1 MQAVSGR
8 RIASLWPAGLC
19 TALLFAVLPVACTPR
34 ADPEGTPRRVAREI
48 ERTLTTVAQNEVTRD
63 PELATRLGL
72 PEADAGFAYSRH
84 LTDRSQAAY
93 ERARLSRLET
103 RDLLVRMTRPAR
115 GSALARH
122 LDTLIAAHEAAETL
136 FMAGHGT
143 SALGASYP
151 YVADHTRGAYLD
163 VPDLLARFH
172 PLRTPADA
180 HAFADRMA
188 QYADA
193 IEDDRR
199 RLESDARAG
208 TVPPAPIL
216 RRMEALAAAA
226 AAAPPEANPAVVTF
240 ENLAAGINGLDPEIR
255 DQLIADVRRLSE
267 SRVQPAYAAFAESL
281 GTLANTA
288 PELPGVWQLPEGN
301 AYYAA
306 ALKAHTGDD
315 ASAGGLHERGKLEVA
330 ALTEET
336 GRALAALGLTEGS
349 VGERLAFLAAQPEQI
364 YPDTEEG
371 RTALIGRILAHASRA
386 AAVLPNQFDLA
397 APERAGLRAVPPE
410 FSGFLPPAAYIPQSL
425 NGSAPARVELNL
437 ARLTD
442 WPDFS
447 LAVLAFHELVPGH
460 HLEASTARSQSDL
473 PLARYMVQNAAYHE
487 GWASYAE
494 TLADELG
501 LYSDDPLSRIGY
513 LQSML
518 ARAAALVADTGIH
531 QERWTRDQ
539 AIAYLMETTG
549 FSAEKSAGEI
559 DRYTVRPGYAA
570 AYWLGRERILDLR
583 ERAIRVLG
591 PRFDPKAFHR
601 VILTGGPRP
610 LRMVEDDV
618 TRWYTEQVED

>member
-1 MQAVSGR
+1 MQALSGR
-8 RIASLWPAGLC
+8 RTARLLPAGLC
-19 TALLFAVLPVACTPR
+19 AALFIAVLPVACTPR

-72 PEADAGFAYSRH
+72 PDAEAGFAYNRF

-103 RDLLVRMTRPAR
+103 RDLLVRITRPAR

-122 LDTLIAAHEAAETL
+122 LDTLIAAHETAETL
-136 FMAGHGT
+136 FMAGHGA

-180 HAFADRMA
+180 RAYADRMA
-188 QYADA
+188 QFADA

-216 RRMEALAAAA
+216 RRMHVLAAAA
-226 AAAPPEANPAVVTF
+226 AATPPETSPAVVSF
-240 ENLAAGINGLDPEIR
+240 ENLLPGIADLTPAER
-255 DQLIADVRRLSE
+255 EQLRADVRRIAAGNV
-267 SRVQPAYAAFAESL
+267 RPAYAAFAASL
-281 GTLANTA
+281 STLANTA
-288 PELPGVWQLPEGN
+288 PELPGVWQLPDGP

-306 ALKAHTGDD
+306 ALKAYTGDD
-315 ASAGGLHERGKLEVA
+315 ASAAGLHERGKREVD
-330 ALTEET
+330 ALLAET
-336 GRALAALGLTEGS
+336 NRALAALGLEEGS
-349 VGERLAFLAAQPEQI
+349 VGERLAFLAAQPGQV

-371 RTALIGRILAHASRA
+371 HAALIGRILAHADRA
-386 AAVLPNQFDLA
+386 EAALPGQFDITP
-397 APERAGLRAVPPE
+397 PEKAGLRAVPPE
-410 FSGFLPPAAYIPQSL
+410 FAGFLPAVAYLPRALSDTR
-425 NGSAPARVELNL
+425 PARVEINARRL
-437 ARLTD
+437 AD
-442 WPDFS
+442 WPDYS
-447 LAVLAFHELVPGH
+447 LAVLAFHQLVPGH
-460 HLEASTARSQSDL
+460 HLESSAARAADL
-473 PLARYMVQNAAYHE
+473 PLARQMVWNVAYGE

-501 LYSDDPLSRIGY
+501 LYSEDPLSRIGY

-518 ARAAALVADTGIH
+518 VRAAGLVADTGIH
-531 QERWTRDQ
+531 SERWSRDQ
-539 AIAYLMETTG
+539 AITYLAETTG
-549 FSAEKSAGEI
+549 LSLEKSADEV
-559 DRYTVRPGYAA
+559 DRYTVQPGYAA
-570 AYWLGRERILDLR
+570 AYWIGRERILDLR

-591 PRFDPKAFHR
+591 PKFDPKEFHR
-601 VILTGGPRP
+601 VILMGGPRP
-610 LRMVEDDV
+610 LGMVEEDV
-618 TRWYTEQVED
+618 TRWYTAQVQN

>member
-1 MQAVSGR
+1 MQALSGR
-8 RIASLWPAGLC
+8 RTARLLPAGLC
-19 TALLFAVLPVACTPR
+19 AALFIAVLPVACTPR

-72 PEADAGFAYSRH
+72 PDAEAGFAYNRF

-103 RDLLVRMTRPAR
+103 RDLLVRITRPAR

-122 LDTLIAAHEAAETL
+122 LDTLIAAHETAETL
-136 FMAGHGT
+136 FMAGHGA

-180 HAFADRMA
+180 RAYADRMA
-188 QYADA
+188 QFADA

-216 RRMEALAAAA
+216 RRMHVLAAAA
-226 AAAPPEANPAVVTF
+226 AATPPETSPAVVSF
-240 ENLAAGINGLDPEIR
+240 ENLLPGIADLTPAER
-255 DQLIADVRRLSE
+255 EQLRADVRRIAAGNV
-267 SRVQPAYAAFAESL
+267 RPAYAAFAASL
-281 GTLANTA
+281 STLANTA
-288 PELPGVWQLPEGN
+288 PELPGVWQLPDGP

-306 ALKAHTGDD
+306 ALKAYTGDD
-315 ASAGGLHERGKLEVA
+315 ASAAGLHERGKREVD
-330 ALTEET
+330 ALLAET
-336 GRALAALGLTEGS
+336 NRALAALGLEEGS
-349 VGERLAFLAAQPEQI
+349 VGERLAFLAAQPGQV

-371 RTALIGRILAHASRA
+371 HAALIGRILAHADRA
-386 AAVLPNQFDLA
+386 EAALPGQFDITP
-397 APERAGLRAVPPE
+397 PEKAGLRAVPPE
-410 FSGFLPPAAYIPQSL
+410 FAGFLPAVAYLPRALSDTRPALVEI
-425 NGSAPARVELNL
+425 NARRL
-437 ARLTD
+437 AD
-442 WPDFS
+442 WPDYS
-447 LAVLAFHELVPGH
+447 LAVLAFHQLVPGH
-460 HLEASTARSQSDL
+460 HLESSAARAADL
-473 PLARYMVQNAAYHE
+473 PLARQMVWNVAYGE

-501 LYSDDPLSRIGY
+501 LYSEDPLSRIGY

-518 ARAAALVADTGIH
+518 VRAAGLVADTGIH
-531 QERWTRDQ
+531 SERWSRDQ
-539 AIAYLMETTG
+539 AITYLAETTG
-549 FSAEKSAGEI
+549 LSLEKSVDEV
-559 DRYTVRPGYAA
+559 DRYTVQPGYAA
-570 AYWLGRERILDLR
+570 AYWIGRERILDLR

-591 PRFDPKAFHR
+591 PKFDPKEFHR
-601 VILTGGPRP
+601 VILMGGPRP
-610 LRMVEDDV
+610 LGMVEEDV
-618 TRWYTEQVED
+618 TRWYTAQVQN

>member
-1 MQAVSGR
+1 MQALSGR
-8 RIASLWPAGLC
+8 RTARLLPAGLC
-19 TALLFAVLPVACTPR
+19 AALFIAVLPVACTPR

-72 PEADAGFAYSRH
+72 PDAEAGFAYNRF

-103 RDLLVRMTRPAR
+103 RDLLVRITRPAR

-122 LDTLIAAHEAAETL
+122 LDTLIAAHETAETL
-136 FMAGHGT
+136 FMAGHGA

-180 HAFADRMA
+180 RAYADRMA
-188 QYADA
+188 QFADA

-216 RRMEALAAAA
+216 RRMHVLAAAA
-226 AAAPPEANPAVVTF
+226 AATPPETSPAVVSF
-240 ENLAAGINGLDPEIR
+240 ENLLPGIADLTPAER
-255 DQLIADVRRLSE
+255 EQLRADVRRIAAGNV
-267 SRVQPAYAAFAESL
+267 RPAYAAFAASL
-281 GTLANTA
+281 STLANTA
-288 PELPGVWQLPEGN
+288 PELPGVWQLPDGP

-306 ALKAHTGDD
+306 ALKAYTGDD
-315 ASAGGLHERGKLEVA
+315 ASAAGLHERGKREVD
-330 ALTEET
+330 ALLAET
-336 GRALAALGLTEGS
+336 NRALAALGLEEGS
-349 VGERLAFLAAQPEQI
+349 VGERLAFLAAQPGQV

-371 RTALIGRILAHASRA
+371 HAALIGRILAHADRA
-386 AAVLPNQFDLA
+386 EAALPGQFDITP
-397 APERAGLRAVPPE
+397 PEKAGLRAVPPE
-410 FSGFLPPAAYIPQSL
+410 FAGFLPAVAYLPRALSDTR
-425 NGSAPARVELNL
+425 PARVEINARRL
-437 ARLTD
+437 AD
-442 WPDFS
+442 WPDYS
-447 LAVLAFHELVPGH
+447 LAVLAFHQLVPGH
-460 HLEASTARSQSDL
+460 HLESSAARAADL
-473 PLARYMVQNAAYHE
+473 PLARQMVWNVAYGE

-501 LYSDDPLSRIGY
+501 LYSEDPLSRIGY

-518 ARAAALVADTGIH
+518 VRAAGLVADTGIH
-531 QERWTRDQ
+531 SERWSRDQ
-539 AIAYLMETTG
+539 AITYLAETTG
-549 FSAEKSAGEI
+549 LSLEKSVDEV
-559 DRYTVRPGYAA
+559 DRYTVQPGYAA
-570 AYWLGRERILDLR
+570 AYWIGRERILDLR

-591 PRFDPKAFHR
+591 PKFDPKEFHR
-601 VILTGGPRP
+601 VILMGGPRP
-610 LRMVEDDV
+610 LGMVEEDV
-618 TRWYTEQVED
+618 TRWYTAQVQN